1 MEARYSKL
9 RSLFDEKSEFFREV
23 QRETEEQIEQ
33 KSRCVS
39 KLTRKGFPVVFGN
52 SSKPFVLGTF
62 LDTVKN
68 SVLTNLTRDFFKTK
82 KEGYC
87 PGCGEWCKRFERAHT
102 IKERPDIAKEALD
115 SVMAKHQEEGSFEMS
130 EFLSGFIQLHRKY
143 PITSICTACHLIFDK
158 IIRKE
163 IPRGH
168 LTYEQLRKLDYTAA
182 KPIDILIE
190 GDGFYGDKYTDVPKS
205 ISDLRYVIFQGVATQ
220 YLRTAFTSVK
230 VSPTPKQRAIS
241 TWTRHEFMGWYDKEE
256 YDTEGAMIDIFIRE
270 TSDNV
275 SMKEVLKAI
284 FEERFI
290 KYREPYMH
298 TLFQFGIT
306 IKLKLASGEIVEI
319 TNKMQ

>member
-256 YDTEGAMIDIFIRE
+256 YDTEGAVLYFFIRE

-284 FEERFI
+284 FEDRF
-290 KYREPYMH
+290 KYRYPYMH

>member
-1 MEARYSKL
+1 MNWFQLILKMEARYSKL

-52 SSKPFVLGTF
+52 SSKPFVSDTF

-130 EFLSGFIQLHRKY
+130 EFLNGFIQLHRKY
-143 PITSICTACHLIFDK
+143 PITSICTACHLILDK
-158 IIRKE
+158 KIRKE

-168 LTYEQLRKLDYTAA
+168 LTYEELRKLDYTGAR
-182 KPIDILIE
+182 PIDLLIE
-190 GDGFYGDKYTDVPKS
+190 GDGFDGDKYTDVPKS
-205 ISDLRYVIFQGVATQ
+205 FRDLRCVISCVARWNRFGIFRVGNNGKDIKQSLFWSGV
-220 YLRTAFTSVK
+220 
-230 VSPTPKQRAIS
+230 
-241 TWTRHEFMGWYDKEE
+241 TRRS
-256 YDTEGAMIDIFIRE
+256 IFIRQP
-270 TSDNV
+270 SDNV

-284 FEERFI
+284 FEDRFWHPYP
-290 KYREPYMH
+290 YRR
-298 TLFQFGIT
+298 TLFQFEIT

>member
-52 SSKPFVLGTF
+52 SSKPFVSDTF

-130 EFLSGFIQLHRKY
+130 EFLNGFIQLHRKY
-143 PITSICTACHLIFDK
+143 PITSICTACHLILDK
-158 IIRKE
+158 KIRKE

-168 LTYEQLRKLDYTAA
+168 LTYEELRKLDYTGAR
-182 KPIDILIE
+182 PIDILIE
-190 GDGFYGDKYTDVPKS
+190 GVGFDGDKYTDVPKS
-205 ISDLRYVIFQGVATQ
+205 ISDLRCVIFQGVATE
-220 YLRTAFTSVK
+220 YLRTVFTSVK

-241 TWTRHEFMGWYDKEE
+241 TWTRHEFTGWYDKEE
-256 YDTEGAMIDIFIRE
+256 YDNDGAVLYFFIRE

-284 FEERFI
+284 FEDRF
-290 KYREPYMH
+290 KYRYPYRH
-298 TLFQFGIT
+298 TLFQFEIT